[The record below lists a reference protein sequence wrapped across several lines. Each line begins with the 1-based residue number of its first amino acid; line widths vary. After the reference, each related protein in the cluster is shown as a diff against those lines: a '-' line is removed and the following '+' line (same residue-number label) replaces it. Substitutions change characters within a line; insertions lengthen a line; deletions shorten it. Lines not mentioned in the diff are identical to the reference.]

1 MEQRQEFARGFPQ
14 HFGYKKNNLLN
25 ISFTLVQEER
35 NSALSEYRLV
45 MSERDSVHKEM
56 DKLQEDLLKAQE
68 DGGKVKEDVE
78 RLVQEKE
85 IVNHDLAIARSER
98 DKVREGSGG
107 REGLVA
113 QMLERDP
120 GTVES
125 SDQR

>member
-1 MEQRQEFARGFPQ
+1 M
-14 HFGYKKNNLLN
+14 
-25 ISFTLVQEER
+25 QEER

-98 DKVREGSGG
+98 DKVREGQG
-107 REGLVA
+107 
-113 QMLERDP
+113 ERGISRTDVGARP
-120 GTVES
+120 WNRGIES
-125 SDQR
+125 VKDKILLLISIYV